1 MPASPENREGLAFIG
16 DRRKLGGGT
25 NRTSQRLSVMVS
37 HCGSSLVWWL
47 VGKEK
52 FFFPPA
58 GVCEV
63 SFFLL
68 GKVRCTF

>member
-1 MPASPENREGLAFIG
+1 MPASPEHREGLAFIG
-16 DRRKLGGGT
+16 GRRKLGGT

-37 HCGSSLVWWL
+37 YCGSSLVLCL

-68 GKVRCTF
+68 GKVRCTS